1 MPRAQSRWYLF
12 HSSFLTNVVDTGGF
26 FVAINDSSAPVSV
39 THGQLCKVD
48 INDDDGDD
56 DNDGDG
62 NDDGEIGVDVDPRS
76 AIGNKQMWA
85 RFRI

>member
-39 THGQLCKVD
+39 TRGQLCKDD

-56 DNDGDG
+56 DNDGGG
-62 NDDGEIGVDVDPRS
+62 NDDGEIGVDVDLRS
-76 AIGNKQMWA
+76 TIGNKQRWA